1 MIMLIVAEIGV
12 NWRGDFDLLEKML
25 INSKTVGFDSVKF
38 QAFNEDIIGEHPK
51 KEELLACSITAENI
65 EQINTLATNIGID
78 WFCTPMYS
86 DAVELL
92 SPYVKR
98 FKIREL
104 DGRLLLRNEITPL
117 IQKVLNTKK
126 DILVSVNHSPN
137 SSKLKNSPQIKWLY
151 CVPKYPCQLKDI
163 DFKNIKNFDGYSNH
177 CIDQNAIIE
186 IAKIGAEIIE
196 LHVTQ
201 DKKGNYIDNSVSFD
215 FVESKKILN
224 KIKELRNNHE

>member
-1 MIMLIVAEIGV
+1 MIMFIVAEIGV

-92 SPYVKR
+92 SPYV
-98 FKIREL
+98 
-104 DGRLLLRNEITPL
+104 
-117 IQKVLNTKK
+117 
-126 DILVSVNHSPN
+126 
-137 SSKLKNSPQIKWLY
+137 
-151 CVPKYPCQLKDI
+151 
-163 DFKNIKNFDGYSNH
+163 
-177 CIDQNAIIE
+177 
-186 IAKIGAEIIE
+186 
-196 LHVTQ
+196 
-201 DKKGNYIDNSVSFD
+201 
-215 FVESKKILN
+215 
-224 KIKELRNNHE
+224 

>member
-137 SSKLKNSPQIKWLY
+137 SSKLKNNEQIKCLY
-151 CVPKYPCQLKDI
+151 CVPKYPCQLEDI

-177 CIDQNAIIE
+177 CLDENAIIE

-224 KIKELRNNHE
+224 KIKALRNNHE